1 MTDEKKSYPNMKG
14 MRRHSNACIV
24 TGTNLLNPE
33 HVSPAGLCSVCLK
46 CGTCEIGK
54 KAKTG
59 RTLFPEPF
67 GTAQFSPEKRL
78 PFIDDIQILPQ
89 IIGDEVI
96 FRKVDTTSNIG
107 GFKCSAPLSIA
118 GMGST
123 IVAHKHGTDLA
134 IGAAQAGIPMVV
146 GENVFVTYGEKGLK
160 ERMKP
165 YLDNYHRRGALVV
178 QANGNEFK
186 LDIPK
191 IAVSLGAHAI
201 ELKLGQGC
209 KMGLGGEIQFKS
221 TKEAEKYKKYGYTI
235 IKTKDGYQRHSSP
248 GSINEQLA
256 RDMLLKCKDLHVPI
270 WIKIA
275 AGKDIIKTLEFL
287 QKIKK
292 KEKIPLK
299 CVTID
304 GYGGSTGMS
313 PWLVMNEIGV
323 PSLSVMQRINKRKI
337 DYDIM
342 LTGGFANGMDIGKAL
357 MLGADS
363 VAMGR
368 AFLIAANINK
378 AKGIV
383 NFVEAIKE
391 ELGMLCA
398 TQRVNKVQ
406 LLKGRKNNLLALTKE
421 AGKMFG
427 IEHEV
432 KKLL

>member
-1 MTDEKKSYPNMKG
+1 MVEIKKSYPNLKG
-14 MRRHSNACIV
+14 LRRHSNACVV
-24 TGTNLLNPE
+24 TGTTANSPE
-33 HVSPAGLCSVCLK
+33 HVSPSGLCSVCLK

-54 KAKTG
+54 KARTG

-67 GTAQFSPEKRL
+67 GIAQFSPEKRL

-89 IIGDEVI
+89 IIGKEVI
-96 FRKVDTTSNIG
+96 FKKVDTTSNIG
-107 GFKCSAPLSIA
+107 GFKCSAPLSVA

-134 IGAAQAGIPMVV
+134 IGSAQAGIPMVV

-178 QANGNEFK
+178 QANANEFK
-186 LDIPK
+186 INVPEK
-191 IAVSLGAHAI
+191 AVSLGAHAI

-209 KMGLGGEIQFKS
+209 KMGLGGEIKFKS
-221 TKEAEKYKKYGYTI
+221 SKEAEKYEKLGYKI
-235 IKTKDGYQRHSSP
+235 IKTKEGYERHSSP
-248 GSINEQLA
+248 GTINEQIV
-256 RDMLLKCKDLHVPI
+256 RDMLLKCKDLRVPI

-275 AGKDIIKTLEFL
+275 AGKGIIEFLEFL

-292 KEKIPLK
+292 KENVPLK

-357 MLGADS
+357 MLGSNS

-398 TQRVNKVQ
+398 TQRVDKVQ
-406 LLKGRKNNLLALTKE
+406 LLKERKNNLLALSKE

-427 IEHEV
+427 IESEV